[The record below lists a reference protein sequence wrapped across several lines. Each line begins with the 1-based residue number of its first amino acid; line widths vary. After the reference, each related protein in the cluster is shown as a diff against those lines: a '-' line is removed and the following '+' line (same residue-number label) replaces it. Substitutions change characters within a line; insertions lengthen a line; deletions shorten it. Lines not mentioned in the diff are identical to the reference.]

1 MNGHFSKS
9 PLAAQEPD
17 ACPSICHQ
25 QSLQVLKIS
34 TSSLAFG
41 FGAENFPTLNQR
53 PHHWWHLLMPP
64 ILSCWVECLLGQA
77 WALHQIAMAASD
89 SRAPETCD
97 FSSAPLMAP
106 SPGNV
111 LLNRAAISVE
121 RVEEVITKS
130 LFHVYCSGF

>member
-1 MNGHFSKS
+1 
-9 PLAAQEPD
+9 
-17 ACPSICHQ
+17 
-25 QSLQVLKIS
+25 
-34 TSSLAFG
+34 
-41 FGAENFPTLNQR
+41 
-53 PHHWWHLLMPP
+53 
-64 ILSCWVECLLGQA
+64 
-77 WALHQIAMAASD
+77 MAASD